1 MSQSRGD
8 VQIRTITEDEFS
20 EWQHATAIGFGEHS
34 TDARLVQI
42 RGTTEIDRTIG
53 AFSGGRIV
61 GTTNT
66 HSFEITV
73 PGGAAPM
80 AYLDWVAVLPTHRR
94 QGILSK
100 MMERHFSDV
109 RERGEVF
116 AGLTSSESAIYERF
130 GYGIASWGEDWTI
143 RRERASLADTPS
155 RNGRTRFVE
164 PAEARA
170 ILPRIYD
177 RVRQRRAGRFSYDTG
192 WWDAFASDPM
202 HWRLGASALF
212 HVVYEGDGGPDGLV
226 SYRIRRGS
234 EVVIVLLLGAT
245 SEAASELWR
254 YCFGIDLM
262 TSTFAPNRPV
272 DDPLPWMLTD
282 PRSLER
288 SVRDQLW
295 LRLIDVPL
303 ALSARS
309 YASDCSVVLD
319 VRDSFCPW
327 NEGRYVLETGPD
339 GAVCKPSNR
348 SPDLALSVSELA
360 SAYLGGTT
368 LATLQRAGRI
378 DEHRVGALRTLDRA
392 LATDRPPWTVEF

>member
-1 MSQSRGD
+1 
-8 VQIRTITEDEFS
+8 
-20 EWQHATAIGFGEHS
+20 
-34 TDARLVQI
+34 
-42 RGTTEIDRTIG
+42 
-53 AFSGGRIV
+53 
-61 GTTNT
+61 
-66 HSFEITV
+66 
-73 PGGAAPM
+73 
-80 AYLDWVAVLPTHRR
+80 
-94 QGILSK
+94 
-100 MMERHFSDV
+100 
-109 RERGEVF
+109 
-116 AGLTSSESAIYERF
+116 
-130 GYGIASWGEDWTI
+130 
-143 RRERASLADTPS
+143 
-155 RNGRTRFVE
+155 
-164 PAEARA
+164 
-170 ILPRIYD
+170 
-177 RVRQRRAGRFSYDTG
+177 
-192 WWDAFASDPM
+192 
-202 HWRLGASALF
+202 
-212 HVVYEGDGGPDGLV
+212 
-226 SYRIRRGS
+226 
-234 EVVIVLLLGAT
+234 
-245 SEAASELWR
+245 
-254 YCFGIDLM
+254 M

-282 PRSLER
+282 PRRLER